1 MNFFLHI
8 NRKLIFIIGLVILIF
23 FLFVIFTKQISLL
36 NIKPEI
42 NKIRISNAD
51 IEKPK
56 FAINN
61 ESKKIFITANEGN
74 FLDKNKILLN
84 KNVRFKSNDFSIE
97 TEKVIF
103 NRSEQTAQS
112 KTKTYFKA
120 ENTTISSDG
129 FDIFEKGNKIVFY
142 GNSFVILK

>member
-61 ESKKIFITANEGN
+61 ESKKIFITANEG
-74 FLDKNKILLN
+74 L
-84 KNVRFKSNDFSIE
+84 
-97 TEKVIF
+97 
-103 NRSEQTAQS
+103 
-112 KTKTYFKA
+112 
-120 ENTTISSDG
+120 
-129 FDIFEKGNKIVFY
+129 
-142 GNSFVILK
+142 